1 MVFFK
6 CMAALFNPIYR
17 RGERVKWGLISYT
30 VAIFSSLTAHN
41 VAVFKIE
48 SICFIDNR
56 NFPGGDDG
64 IPLGPLGYQLSTASG
79 ALNLIA
85 YITFFF
91 SGSLA
96 NGLLVS
102 SLSDD
107 AFTSP
112 GA

>member
-1 MVFFK
+1 MVFLK
-6 CMAALFNPIYR
+6 CMAALFNPIYL

-30 VAIFSSLTAHN
+30 VAIFSSLTVHN
-41 VAVFKIE
+41 AAVFKIE

-64 IPLGPLGYQLSTASG
+64 IPPGPLGYQLSTASG

-96 NGLLVS
+96 DGLLVS